1 MPTKPADTGSL
12 AQQQSD
18 RRRHSRYALVAPI
31 AVQTATSGPVMGSR
45 GMTVEISEGGVS
57 AYLREEFETG
67 QTVKLQLNLS
77 AGGLEVSAI
86 VRNRLGRR
94 YGFQFLK
101 LLPEQRQ
108 KIHQSCRGVPPYR
121 SSLPT
126 E

>member
-1 MPTKPADTGSL
+1 
-12 AQQQSD
+12 
-18 RRRHSRYALVAPI
+18 
-31 AVQTATSGPVMGSR
+31 MGSR

-67 QTVKLQLNLS
+67 QTVKLELNLS
-77 AGGLEVSAI
+77 AGALEVSAI
-86 VRNRLGRR
+86 VRSRLGRR

-101 LLPEQRQ
+101 LLPEQSQR
-108 KIHQSCRGVPPYR
+108 IYESCRGVPRYR